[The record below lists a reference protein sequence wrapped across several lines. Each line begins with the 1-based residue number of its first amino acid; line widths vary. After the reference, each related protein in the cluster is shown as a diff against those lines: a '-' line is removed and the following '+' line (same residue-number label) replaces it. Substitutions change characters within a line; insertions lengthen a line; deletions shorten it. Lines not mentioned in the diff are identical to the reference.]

1 MLPLKIAWRFLVSS
15 KGQTILILLG
25 IAIGVSVQVFIG
37 LLIQSLQISL
47 VDRTIGSSSHITIQA
62 DREDPVI
69 LQTDQLL
76 QTIEKSAIFPELKA
90 VSPVSETPVFIK
102 TGKSDQ
108 SGFMRGFDFQRAL
121 SVYEFM
127 NTLVEGDLPS
137 KENDVLIGTDLKN
150 ELGLKVGDTLNVTV
164 PAFILGQRPLT
175 VTGVFDSGIAS
186 LNRSW
191 LISNLVTVQNI
202 IRKPTTYSSVEIQV
216 KDVFSAD
223 TLAETLQKE
232 LEGKPFKIK
241 NWKAENQQLL
251 SGLTGQ
257 TISSLF
263 IQVFVMISVALA
275 IASVLII
282 SVVQK
287 NRQIGILKAMGIK
300 DSTTSMVFLTQ
311 GLLLGIGGAV
321 LGVILGLALSWS
333 FATFAVSDGE
343 PVVPLVIN
351 YSFVLLSALIAIIS
365 ALVASIIPARKSG
378 TMSPIEVIRNG

>member
-127 NTLVEGDLPS
+127 NTLVEGNLPS
-137 KENDVLIGTDLKN
+137 LENEVLIGID
-150 ELGLKVGDTLNVTV
+150 
-164 PAFILGQRPLT
+164 
-175 VTGVFDSGIAS
+175 
-186 LNRSW
+186 
-191 LISNLVTVQNI
+191 
-202 IRKPTTYSSVEIQV
+202 
-216 KDVFSAD
+216 
-223 TLAETLQKE
+223 LQK
-232 LEGKPFKIK
+232 
-241 NWKAENQQLL
+241 
-251 SGLTGQ
+251 
-257 TISSLF
+257 
-263 IQVFVMISVALA
+263 
-275 IASVLII
+275 
-282 SVVQK
+282 
-287 NRQIGILKAMGIK
+287 
-300 DSTTSMVFLTQ
+300 
-311 GLLLGIGGAV
+311 
-321 LGVILGLALSWS
+321 
-333 FATFAVSDGE
+333 
-343 PVVPLVIN
+343 
-351 YSFVLLSALIAIIS
+351 
-365 ALVASIIPARKSG
+365 
-378 TMSPIEVIRNG
+378 